1 MIILDPPSFARNKKK
16 VFPLLKLWGASED
29 SIDILTDKGTL
40 IASTN
45 AANLSL
51 AKYQKW

>member
-1 MIILDPPSFARNKKK
+1 MIILDPPSRSQKESFSVAKNYGELVK
-16 VFPLLKLWGASED
+16 D